1 MDCNIEN
8 KHIECG
14 KYTVGMQSCRL
25 VANFTVRPPD
35 FAMHEAAGYAVC
47 KPTIGLLRRP
57 IGVYCTVTLS
67 ETRRDYVVPYA
78 NISLVLKHTPAYIGG
93 GRGECVNNDGVG
105 GGGGG
110 GHVTN
115 SAFHTDH
122 LVLLSPFITYT
133 HPK

>member
-1 MDCNIEN
+1 
-8 KHIECG
+8 
-14 KYTVGMQSCRL
+14 
-25 VANFTVRPPD
+25 
-35 FAMHEAAGYAVC
+35 MHTYNR
-47 KPTIGLLRRP
+47 PTIRRP

-67 ETRRDYVVPYA
+67 ETRRDCVVPYA
-78 NISLVLKHTPAYIGG
+78 NISLVLKHTPACGG
-93 GRGECVNNDGVG
+93 GRGECDNDGV